1 MKTLNNPL
9 RFGVVRRV
17 YVSQRQPVCDVLL
30 SDGGYYVAVP
40 LRRTGQ
46 GSFALPK
53 DGATVQ
59 LYFPDG
65 RTDLP
70 YVVGVEPNGG
80 IALSDQRTESDEDS
94 DHTASLYDGVTQ
106 HDGSALVLSASGV
119 SLQTEGSAV
128 RVQLKSGQVF
138 RVSVEGEADDNALRG
153 QAFIDT
159 LFLLLVDY
167 EARLGKLET
176 ALNGL
181 TAGNFVPVITQNSEI
196 TKLACELTK
205 SDALK
210 LK

>member
-1 MKTLNNPL
+1 MRTLINPL

-40 LRRTGQ
+40 VRRTGQ
-46 GSFALPK
+46 GSFALAK
-53 DGATVQ
+53 VGSTVQ
-59 LYFPDG
+59 LYFPGG

-80 IALSDQRTESDEDS
+80 IALSAERTESDVDS
-94 DHTASLYDGVTQ
+94 DHTASLFDGVTQ
-106 HDGSALVLSASGV
+106 HDGSALVLSSSGV
-119 SLQTEGSAV
+119 SMQTEGSAV

-138 RVSVEGEADDNALRG
+138 RVSVEGEADDSALRG
-153 QAFIDT
+153 QDFIDA
-159 LFLLLVDY
+159 LFGLLDDY
-167 EARLGKLET
+167 ESRLIALE
-176 ALNGL
+176 AAVNGL
-181 TAGNFVPVITQNSEI
+181 TGGSFVPVITESSDT
-196 TKLACELTK
+196 TKLACESTK

>member
-80 IALSDQRTESDEDS
+80 IALSD
-94 DHTASLYDGVTQ
+94 
-106 HDGSALVLSASGV
+106 
-119 SLQTEGSAV
+119 
-128 RVQLKSGQVF
+128 
-138 RVSVEGEADDNALRG
+138 
-153 QAFIDT
+153 
-159 LFLLLVDY
+159 
-167 EARLGKLET
+167 
-176 ALNGL
+176 
-181 TAGNFVPVITQNSEI
+181 
-196 TKLACELTK
+196 
-205 SDALK
+205 
-210 LK
+210 

>member
-1 MKTLNNPL
+1 MRTLINPL
-9 RFGVVRRV
+9 RFGVVRRA
-17 YVSQRQPVCDVLL
+17 YVSRGEPVCDVLL

-53 DGATVQ
+53 VGSTVQ

-80 IALSDQRTESDEDS
+80 IALSDERTESDADS
-94 DHTASLYDGVTQ
+94 DHTASLFDGVTQ
-106 HDGSALVLSASGV
+106 HDGSAVVLSKSGV
-119 SLQTEGSAV
+119 SMQTEGSAV

-138 RVSVEGEADDNALRG
+138 RVSVDGDADDNALRG
-153 QAFIDT
+153 QDFIDA
-159 LFLLLVDY
+159 LFGLLSDY
-167 EARLGKLET
+167 ENRLIALE
-176 ALNGL
+176 AAVGSL
-181 TAGNFVPVITQNSEI
+181 TGGSFFPVITQNSAT
-196 TKLACELTK
+196 TKLACEATK